1 MVDRMSM
8 VVRNV
13 LTQQLHESLGGIPRL
28 YPSLQLMVLGPEH
41 NPVLVD
47 LDQSMLGWRRSPDVS
62 ADIAE
67 KMGLRLTMS
76 DMNAPPSLQVLRQHR
91 LQFFFSHL

>member
-1 MVDRMSM
+1 MSM

-28 YPSLQLMVLGPEH
+28 YPSLQLMVLSPEH

-47 LDQSMLGWRRSPDVS
+47 LDESMLGYRRSLDVS
-62 ADIAE
+62 ADIAK
-67 KMGLRLTMS
+67 KMGLRLTVR
-76 DMNAPPSLQVLRQHR
+76 DVNAPPSLGLLRQHR
-91 LQFFFSHL
+91 LQFLLPHL